1 MNESSNSYEG
11 IHDMTYIQQTG
22 ISNIHDTAT
31 SLGRFI
37 ARPRNRLGNAFGKV
51 MQVASAAV
59 SSAGAISGVDGDY
72 AAILQQQMEMQRQ
85 MMTVSMISNVER
97 TRHETNMVG
106 VRNMRVS

>member
-1 MNESSNSYEG
+1 
-11 IHDMTYIQQTG
+11 MTSIQQAG
-22 ISNIHDTAT
+22 IYNMHDRAT

-37 ARPRNRLGNAFGKV
+37 AQPRNRLGTTFGKV
-51 MQVASAAV
+51 MEVASAAV
-59 SSAGAISGVDGDY
+59 KSAGAISGVDGDY